1 MEVISYRMTDRRE
14 NFIFPMI
21 SLNLK
26 YGRSQT
32 TIVDVDLRK
41 DWNYNVR
48 SIYAYLVVSYEGD
61 NV

>member
-26 YGRSQT
+26 YGRSQM

>member
-1 MEVISYRMTDRRE
+1 MTDRRE
-14 NFIFPMI
+14 NFIFPII

-26 YGRSQT
+26 YGRSQMA
-32 TIVDVDLRK
+32 IIDVDLRK

>member
-1 MEVISYRMTDRRE
+1 MTDRRE
-14 NFIFPMI
+14 NFIFPII

-26 YGRSQT
+26 YGMSHMV
-32 TIVDVDLRK
+32 IANVDLRK

-48 SIYAYLVVSYEGD
+48 SIYTYLVVSFEGD

>member
-14 NFIFPMI
+14 NFIFPII

-26 YGRSQT
+26 YGMSHMV
-32 TIVDVDLRK
+32 IADVDLRK

-48 SIYAYLVVSYEGD
+48 SIYTYLVVSFEGD